1 MGTAKLP
8 STKCEGQNPTVEQTT
23 KFQVI
28 PALLDYTA
36 AICHN
41 TKVTHKNIFRGE
53 GKYEIR
59 CDDFKLLYYKLV
71 PKNWD
76 ITPQLCS

>member
-1 MGTAKLP
+1 MHVEVLEDGDCKNCHPQRVKSSIPL
-8 STKCEGQNPTVEQTT
+8 QEQTT

-28 PALLDYTA
+28 PALSDYAA

-41 TKVTHKNIFRGE
+41 TKVTHTNIFRGD

-59 CDDFKLLYYKLV
+59 CDDFKLLCYK
-71 PKNWD
+71 
-76 ITPQLCS
+76 